1 MGRKSKNEK
10 LEGVN
15 QSRTS
20 KGSKRYEDVE
30 PLNTQ
35 KLGFIGAFYYLLYLL
50 PAGIIGFTLT
60 IVGIVLS
67 IGLMPLFVGFP
78 LMIMTARFAKHMTVL
93 DARLANR
100 LLKFPSTVTASS
112 HSEDFNSGRH
122 GRRGLF
128 AQLGAELS
136 DPATYVGLLFQ
147 IVKLP
152 LGIISFTLAVT
163 IVAVNLALLAS
174 PLVYTILLQSIGIDI
189 FERELFALLLPSDF
203 SSLQISLIYAGIG
216 LLLLPVT
223 NKLIR
228 LSALFFGRIAVEISD
243 PAGGR
248 AGEAPLQ
255 RA

>member
-1 MGRKSKNEK
+1 M
-10 LEGVN
+10 
-15 QSRTS
+15 
-20 KGSKRYEDVE
+20 
-30 PLNTQ
+30 NTQ

-78 LMIMTARFAKHMTVL
+78 LMIMTARLAKHMMVL

>member
-1 MGRKSKNEK
+1 M
-10 LEGVN
+10 
-15 QSRTS
+15 
-20 KGSKRYEDVE
+20 
-30 PLNTQ
+30 NTQ
-35 KLGFIGAFYYLLYLL
+35 KPGFIGAFYYLLYLL
-50 PAGIIGFTLT
+50 PAGIVGFTLT
-60 IVGIVLS
+60 IVGVVLS

-93 DARLANR
+93 DARLAAR
-100 LLKFPSTVTASS
+100 LLQSPSTAT
-112 HSEDFNSGRH
+112 NSAQSDNFDPGRH

-128 AQLGAELS
+128 AQLRAELS

-189 FERELFALLLPSDF
+189 FERELFARLLPTDF

-223 NKLIR
+223 NSLIR
-228 LSALFFGRIAVEISD
+228 QSALFFGRIAIEISD

>member
-1 MGRKSKNEK
+1 M
-10 LEGVN
+10 
-15 QSRTS
+15 
-20 KGSKRYEDVE
+20 
-30 PLNTQ
+30 NTQ
-35 KLGFIGAFYYLLYLL
+35 KPGFIGAFYYLLYLL

-60 IVGIVLS
+60 IVGVVLS

-78 LMIMTARFAKHMTVL
+78 LMLMTTRLAKHMTVL
-93 DARLANR
+93 DARLADR
-100 LLKFPSTVTASS
+100 LLQSPSTVAASVRS
-112 HSEDFNSGRH
+112 DDFDPGRH

-128 AQLGAELS
+128 AQLATELS
-136 DPATYVGLLFQ
+136 NPATYVGLLFQ

-163 IVAVNLALLAS
+163 IVAVNLGLLVS
-174 PLVYTILLQSIGIDI
+174 PLVYTVLLQSIGIDV
-189 FERELFALLLPSDF
+189 FEKELFARLLPSDF
-203 SSLQISLIYAGIG
+203 SSLQISVIYTGIG

-248 AGEAPLQ
+248 AAEVPLQ

>member
-1 MGRKSKNEK
+1 M
-10 LEGVN
+10 
-15 QSRTS
+15 
-20 KGSKRYEDVE
+20 
-30 PLNTQ
+30 NTQ
-35 KLGFIGAFYYLLYLL
+35 KPGFIGAFYYLLYLL

-60 IVGIVLS
+60 IVGVALS

-78 LMIMTARFAKHMTVL
+78 LMLVTARFAKRMTVL
-93 DARLANR
+93 DARLAVR
-100 LLKFPSTVTASS
+100 LLQSPSTAADSVHTESLDP
-112 HSEDFNSGRH
+112 EQYGK
-122 GRRGLF
+122 RGLF

-136 DPATYVGLLFQ
+136 NPSTYVGLLFQ

-174 PLVYTILLQSIGIDI
+174 PLVYWILLQSIGIDI
-189 FERELFALLLPSDF
+189 FERELFARLLPADL

-223 NKLIR
+223 NSLIR
-228 LSALFFGRIAVEISD
+228 QSALFFGRIAVEISD
-243 PAGGR
+243 PAGR
-248 AGEAPLQ
+248 KAGEAPLQ

>member
-1 MGRKSKNEK
+1 M
-10 LEGVN
+10 
-15 QSRTS
+15 
-20 KGSKRYEDVE
+20 
-30 PLNTQ
+30 NTQ
-35 KLGFIGAFYYLLYLL
+35 KPGFIGAFYYLLYLL

-60 IVGIVLS
+60 IVGVVLS

-78 LMIMTARFAKHMTVL
+78 LMLVTARFAKHMTLL
-93 DARLANR
+93 DARLADR
-100 LLKFPSTVTASS
+100 LLQSPSTVAASVRS
-112 HSEDFNSGRH
+112 DDFNSGRH
-122 GRRGLF
+122 DRRGLF
-128 AQLGAELS
+128 GQLGAELS

-152 LGIISFTLAVT
+152 LGIISFTFAVT

-189 FERELFALLLPSDF
+189 FENELFARLLPSDF

-228 LSALFFGRIAVEISD
+228 LSALFFGHIAVEISD
-243 PAGGR
+243 PTKGR
-248 AGEAPLQ
+248 AGEVPLQ